1 MGSWLRSGV
10 LAAVVV
16 SAALSGSRALA
27 QEETPAEGTGD
38 PARGRALSTTCFGC
52 HGVPNYKN
60 AFPVYSVPKLEGQHA
75 EYIVSA
81 LRAYKNGE
89 RSHMTMHS
97 QASSLSEQDMADIA
111 AYFAGEPLKADDPP
125 EGTAPAAGATCV
137 ACHGQNGVGIVGM
150 YPTLAGQHEDYLI
163 RALTDYKK
171 GARKNAI
178 MAPMAAPLSDADI
191 RELARYYSQ
200 QKPSLQT
207 LPLRSSVLV
216 SGRSVK

>member
-1 MGSWLRSGV
+1 MRSGV

-27 QEETPAEGTGD
+27 QEETSAEGAAAGD
-38 PARGRALSTTCFGC
+38 PARGRALSTTCLGC
-52 HGVPNYKN
+52 HGIPNYKN

-111 AYFAGEPLKADDPP
+111 AYFAGEPLKADDAP
-125 EGTAPAAGATCV
+125 EGTAPAASATCV

-200 QKPSLQT
+200 QKPALQT
-207 LPLRSSVLV
+207 LPLRSSAL
-216 SGRSVK
+216 SAAK